1 MKNTLLDFLR
11 AFRKTIIIWIV
22 LSLFVVAGIYF
33 GVPKKIIGG
42 GIIAVGWI
50 TGAFAGL
57 MTMLALLPVIGP
69 LIVSVLSLPVIW
81 LLNGLGYF
89 VSIVAIKKGYSKE
102 VVNSRIL
109 TVVLIVGI
117 VIGYLLSNFIEYFRN
132 TGPEIM

>member
-1 MKNTLLDFLR
+1 MRNTLIDFLR

-22 LSLFVVAGIYF
+22 LSIFVAVSIYF
-33 GVPKKIIGG
+33 GVPKKVIGG
-42 GIIAVGWI
+42 GIIAIGWI

-57 MTMLALLPVIGP
+57 MTMLALVPLIGP

-117 VIGYLLSNFIEYFRN
+117 VIGYLLSFFIEFFRN
-132 TGPEIM
+132 TEINLM

>member
-132 TGPEIM
+132 TGPETM